1 MVLICLISKLLQ
13 PKKGGILMKR
23 IMVFSLV
30 LLLFCTSALAEV
42 QQRINL
48 GKTGC
53 YDDLRYY
60 FTLPDGRL
68 VFCGTQANPGNY
80 HKAHARLLILNPDL
94 TVNADYLDPTV
105 GECRYTGAVL
115 LPDGCIGAVMSNNP
129 YQDFGG
135 MELQFFTQDG
145 APVDKPIPL
154 DYAEAMTEAVTPSC
168 VFISVTLADG
178 SSRCRVFLDW
188 NGKVLFRLAY
198 EDYMGSV
205 PAMIE
210 TEDGLVFAGC
220 SPDYPVNAKIM
231 KMDFAGNPVWENT
244 LPGLL
249 DNGNAEIRYAQPTL
263 DDGFLGLMMDRSLDA
278 WTGNGTWAYALV
290 KFDRV
295 GQVEWMNREISEKL
309 TDMSLSGLFEYQ
321 GQYFLMVKD
330 RNKLDSPQRILFRFD
345 SEGNLL
351 RQTEIVFDQVNENYG
366 CWPVPTESGLW
377 FLIDSMTEDD
387 DIYKEMDTRDM
398 WLVKVPE

>member
-1 MVLICLISKLLQ
+1 
-13 PKKGGILMKR
+13 MKR
-23 IMVFSLV
+23 IMVFSLA
-30 LLLFCTSALAEV
+30 LLLFCASALAEE

-48 GKTGC
+48 GKAGC
-53 YDDLRYY
+53 HDNLRYS

-68 VFCGTQANPGNY
+68 VFYGTQANPGNY

-94 TVNADYLDPTV
+94 TVNSDYLDPTI

-115 LPDGCIGAVMSNNP
+115 LSDGRIGAVMSNNP
-129 YQDFGG
+129 YQNFGG
-135 MELQFFTQDG
+135 MELQFFNQDG
-145 APVDKPIPL
+145 APTDKPIPL

-168 VFISVTLADG
+168 VFISVTPEDG
-178 SSRCRVFLDW
+178 SSRRVFLDW

-205 PAMIE
+205 PTMIE
-210 TEDGLVFAGC
+210 MEDGLVFAGC
-220 SPDYPVNAKIM
+220 SPDYPANAKIM
-231 KMDFAGNPVWENT
+231 KMVFSGNPVWENT

-249 DNGNAEIRYAQPTL
+249 DNGSAEISLPSAAS
-263 DDGFLGLMMDRSLDA
+263 DGGFLGLIRDRSLDA
-278 WTGNGTWAYALV
+278 WTGSGTWAYALV

-309 TDMSLSGLFEYQ
+309 TDMSLSCLFEYQ

-330 RNKLDSPQRILFRFD
+330 RNKLSSPQRILFRFD
-345 SEGNLL
+345 LEGNLL
-351 RQTEIVFDQVNENYG
+351 SQTEIVFDQVNENYG

-377 FLIDSMTEDD
+377 LLIDSMTEND

-398 WLVKVPE
+398 LLVKVTE

>member
-1 MVLICLISKLLQ
+1 
-13 PKKGGILMKR
+13 MKR
-23 IMVFSLV
+23 IMVFSLA
-30 LLLFCTSALAEV
+30 LLLFCASALAEE

-48 GKTGC
+48 GKAGC
-53 YDDLRYY
+53 HDNLRYS

-68 VFCGTQANPGNY
+68 VFYGTQANPGNY

-94 TVNADYLDPTV
+94 TVNSDYLDPTI
-105 GECRYTGAVL
+105 GECRYTGAAL
-115 LPDGCIGAVMSNNP
+115 LPDGRIGAVMSNNP

-145 APVDKPIPL
+145 QPADKPIPL
-154 DYAEAMTEAVTPSC
+154 DYPEAMTEAVTPSC
-168 VFISVTLADG
+168 VFISTTPADG
-178 SSRCRVFLDW
+178 SSRRVFLDW

-205 PAMIE
+205 PTMIE

-220 SPDYPVNAKIM
+220 SPDYPANTKIM
-231 KMDFAGNPVWENT
+231 KMDFAGNPVWENV

-249 DNGNAEIRYAQPTL
+249 DNGSAEIRYTL
-263 DDGFLGLMMDRSLDA
+263 SASDSGFLGLILDRSLDA
-278 WTGNGTWAYALV
+278 WTGNGTWTYALV
-290 KFDRV
+290 KFDSE

-330 RNKLDSPQRILFRFD
+330 KNKLASPQRTLFRFD
-345 SEGNLL
+345 LEGNLL
-351 RQTEIVFDQVNENYG
+351 SQTEIVFDQVNENYG

-377 FLIDSMTEDD
+377 FLIDSMTEND

-398 WLVKVPE
+398 WLVKVADNIIGSGI